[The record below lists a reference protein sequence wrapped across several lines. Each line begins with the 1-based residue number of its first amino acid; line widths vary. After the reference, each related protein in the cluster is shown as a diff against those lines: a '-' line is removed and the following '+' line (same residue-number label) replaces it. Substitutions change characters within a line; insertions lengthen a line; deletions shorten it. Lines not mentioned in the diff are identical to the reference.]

1 MKRALVGLC
10 VLALW
15 PGLAAAQSAR
25 HAVLIQGASGEPTF
39 AKQHRGWLDQLAT
52 TFREK
57 FKMDAT
63 QLTVMAEQAG
73 EGEQRATAE
82 NVRSTFDRLATTL
95 QPADVLFVMLI
106 GHGTAEGT
114 AAKFNLVGPDLT
126 VADWKALLTPIKSR
140 VVFVNS
146 SSASFPFAAGLTGDR
161 RIIMTSTSTPAQKYA
176 TVFADGFVQALN
188 APAADLD
195 KNMRVSMWEAFF
207 FASRIVKQY
216 FEQKGL
222 LVTERAILEDNGDG
236 VGREAMSPTGEDG
249 TLATM
254 TYLDA
259 GTETKATD
267 PALQM
272 LFQKQELLTIQIDEL
287 KRKKASMPAAEY
299 DQAWEKLMIELA
311 TVGAEIRAKGG
322 G

>member
-1 MKRALVGLC
+1 
-10 VLALW
+10 
-15 PGLAAAQSAR
+15 
-25 HAVLIQGASGEPTF
+25 
-39 AKQHRGWLDQLAT
+39 
-52 TFREK
+52 
-57 FKMDAT
+57 
-63 QLTVMAEQAG
+63 
-73 EGEQRATAE
+73 
-82 NVRSTFDRLATTL
+82 
-95 QPADVLFVMLI
+95 
-106 GHGTAEGT
+106 
-114 AAKFNLVGPDLT
+114 
-126 VADWKALLTPIKSR
+126 
-140 VVFVNS
+140 
-146 SSASFPFAAGLTGDR
+146 
-161 RIIMTSTSTPAQKYA
+161 
-176 TVFADGFVQALN
+176 
-188 APAADLD
+188 
-195 KNMRVSMWEAFF
+195 
-207 FASRIVKQY
+207 
-216 FEQKGL
+216 
-222 LVTERAILEDNGDG
+222 